1 MDNIE
6 SNYRLSPSYFWQ
18 EKQGPEKWN
27 YCLQVTDLLIGNS
40 GYKHWVTTQSS
51 FHSLIADFKSQIN
64 VLITVQ
70 VGSPRRKPKVCQ
82 IKRCPVRKTMHSCM
96 HVSVYTH
103 LHTHMCAPTPFLVL
117 TWNKEDQCSRQGRQI
132 TDFKI
137 FSMHLWQNEL
147 SNLYFNPFKPNYSL
161 RNLSSL
167 KKITTWVALVG
178 TNITQTFTLSLK
190 WETESINYNNF
201 LIILFSH

>member
-40 GYKHWVTTQSS
+40 GYKQWFTTQSS

-64 VLITVQ
+64 VLIMVQ
-70 VGSPRRKPKVCQ
+70 VGSPRRKQKVCQ
-82 IKRCPVRKTMHSCM
+82 IERCPVRKTMHSCM

-103 LHTHMCAPTPFLVL
+103 LHTHMCAPTPLLVL
-117 TWNKEDQCSRQGRQI
+117 TWSIPFIFQLTPSTWEREKETRKKRCI
-132 TDFKI
+132 YTLTFPI
-137 FSMHLWQNEL
+137 F
-147 SNLYFNPFKPNYSL
+147 
-161 RNLSSL
+161 
-167 KKITTWVALVG
+167 T
-178 TNITQTFTLSLK
+178 
-190 WETESINYNNF
+190 F
-201 LIILFSH
+201 LIHISILCAVLKFLNIWERFLWD